1 MVPRQRNMVAAKDGK
16 STVTLATAI
25 TSASRYVPLVRNFA
39 RRELKARYKRSVLGW
54 TWSLLSPL
62 STILVYSLVFSVFFR
77 AAPPAAGNGSQNFA
91 VFLFTG
97 LVVWLL
103 FAGMING
110 SMGWLMAI
118 GDLRR
123 KVFFPPETAIFGSAL
138 ALAVQSAIE
147 AGVLLIVMLL
157 IGNIGPT
164 TLLLPIVLALAGIF
178 GLGLGFFVCVLNT
191 HYRDVQYLV
200 GIVLNALF
208 FLVPIVYPLG
218 IIPER
223 HWGLPIRRI
232 VELNPINQ
240 FVAAARESAYLL
252 QWPSLSRW
260 CALVCYSFAVFALG
274 WRFFAQRSMQLSED
288 M

>member
-1 MVPRQRNMVAAKDGK
+1 MNLT
-16 STVTLATAI
+16 TVLS
-25 TSASRYVPLVRNFA
+25 SANRYAPLVRNFA
-39 RRELKARYKRSVLGW
+39 GRELKARYKRSLLGW

-77 AAPPAAGNGSQNFA
+77 AAPPVAGNGSQNFA

-110 SMGWLMAI
+110 SMGWLIAI

-147 AGVLLIVMLL
+147 AGVLVVVMLL
-157 IGNIGPT
+157 IGNLGPT
-164 TLLLPIVLALAGIF
+164 TLVLPLVLVLAGIF
-178 GLGLGFFVCVLNT
+178 GLGIGFFVCVLNT
-191 HYRDVQYLV
+191 HYRDMQYLV
-200 GIVLNALF
+200 GIVLNAVF

-223 HWGLPIRRI
+223 HWGLPIRRL

-240 FVAAARESAYLL
+240 FVTAARESAYLL
-252 QWPSLSRW
+252 QWPSFTRW
-260 CALVCYSFAVFALG
+260 CTLLCYSIVVFALG
-274 WRFFAQRSMQLSED
+274 WRFFAHRSMQLSED

>member
-1 MVPRQRNMVAAKDGK
+1 MNLAAA
-16 STVTLATAI
+16 LA
-25 TSASRYVPLVRNFA
+25 SANRYAPLVRNFA
-39 RRELKARYKRSVLGW
+39 GRELKARYKRSLLGW
-54 TWSLLSPL
+54 TWSLLSPM

-110 SMGWLMAI
+110 SMGWLIAI

-147 AGVLLIVMLL
+147 AGVLVVVMLL
-157 IGNIGPT
+157 IGNLGPT
-164 TLLLPIVLALAGIF
+164 TLVLPLVLVLAGLF
-178 GLGLGFFVCVLNT
+178 GLGIGFFVCVLNT
-191 HYRDVQYLV
+191 HYRDMQYLV
-200 GIVLNALF
+200 GIVLNAVF

-223 HWGLPIRRI
+223 HWGLPIRKI

-240 FVAAARESAYLL
+240 FVTAARESAYLL

-260 CALVCYSFAVFALG
+260 CALLCYSLAVFALG
-274 WRFFAQRSMQLSED
+274 WRFFARRSMQLSED

>member
-1 MVPRQRNMVAAKDGK
+1 MEAQKGRAA
-16 STVTLATAI
+16 VTWGGLLTA
-25 TSASRYVPLVRNFA
+25 ASKYAPLVRNFA
-39 RRELKARYKRSVLGW
+39 RRDLKSRYKRSLLGW

-91 VFLFTG
+91 LFLFTG
-97 LVVWLL
+97 LVVWLF

-110 SMGWLMAI
+110 SMGWLGAI

-123 KVFFPPETAIFGSAL
+123 KVFFPPETAIFGSGL

-164 TLLLPIVLALAGIF
+164 TLLLPIVLALAAIF

-200 GIVLNALF
+200 GIILNAAF
-208 FLVPIVYPLG
+208 FLVPIVYPLS

-232 VELNPINQ
+232 IELNPINQ
-240 FVAAARESAYLL
+240 FVEAARESAYLL

-260 CALVCYSFAVFALG
+260 CVLVCYSFVVFALG
-274 WRFFAQRSMQLSED
+274 WRFFAKRSMQLSED

>member
-1 MVPRQRNMVAAKDGK
+1 MKLTT
-16 STVTLATAI
+16 TV
-25 TSASRYVPLVRNFA
+25 TSASRYLPLVRNFA
-39 RRELKARYKRSVLGW
+39 RRELKARYKRSLLGW

-123 KVFFPPETAIFGSAL
+123 KVFFPPETAIFGSGL

-164 TLLLPIVLALAGIF
+164 TLLLPIVLALAAIF

-200 GIVLNALF
+200 GIVLNAVF

-240 FVAAARESAYLL
+240 FVEAARESAYLL
-252 QWPSLSRW
+252 QWPSLGRW
-260 CALVCYSFAVFALG
+260 CVLVCYSFVVFALG
-274 WRFFAQRSMQLSED
+274 WRFFAKPSMQLSED

>member
-1 MVPRQRNMVAAKDGK
+1 MVEAKEGCAN
-16 STVTLATAI
+16 VTAENLIA
-25 TSASRYVPLVRNFA
+25 SASKYTPLVRNFA
-39 RRELKARYKRSVLGW
+39 RRELKSRYKRSFLGW

-77 AAPPAAGNGSQNFA
+77 AAPPAAGNGSENFA
-91 VFLFTG
+91 LFLFTG

-110 SMGWLMAI
+110 SMGWLGAI

-147 AGVLLIVMLL
+147 AGVLLVVMVL
-157 IGNIGPT
+157 IGNVGLS
-164 TLLLPIVLALAGIF
+164 TLLFPLILVLAGIF
-178 GLGLGFFVCVLNT
+178 GLGIGFFVCVLNT

-208 FLVPIVYPLG
+208 FLVPIVYPIG
-218 IIPER
+218 IIPEQ
-223 HWGLPIRRI
+223 HWGLPIRKI
-232 VELNPINQ
+232 VEWNPINQ
-240 FVAAARESAYLL
+240 FVTAARESAYLL
-252 QWPSLSRW
+252 QWPSVTRW
-260 CALVCYSFAVFALG
+260 CALFLYSFAVFALG
-274 WRFFAQRSMQLSED
+274 WRFFSKRSMLLSED

>member
-1 MVPRQRNMVAAKDGK
+1 MVEAKEGCAN
-16 STVTLATAI
+16 VTPENLIA
-25 TSASRYVPLVRNFA
+25 SASKYTPLVRNFA
-39 RRELKARYKRSVLGW
+39 RRELKSRYKRSLLGW

-77 AAPPAAGNGSQNFA
+77 AAPPAAGNGSENFA
-91 VFLFTG
+91 LFLFTG

-110 SMGWLMAI
+110 SMGWLGAI

-147 AGVLLIVMLL
+147 AGVLLVVMVL
-157 IGNIGPT
+157 IGNVGLS
-164 TLLLPIVLALAGIF
+164 TLLFPLILVLAGIF
-178 GLGLGFFVCVLNT
+178 GLGIGFFVCVLNT

-208 FLVPIVYPLG
+208 FLVPIVYPIG
-218 IIPER
+218 IIPEQ
-223 HWGLPIRRI
+223 HWGIPIRKI
-232 VELNPINQ
+232 VEWNPINQ
-240 FVAAARESAYLL
+240 FVTAARESAYLL
-252 QWPSLSRW
+252 QWPSLTRW
-260 CALVCYSFAVFALG
+260 CALFLYSFAVFALG
-274 WRFFAQRSMQLSED
+274 WRFFSRRSMLLSED

>member
-1 MVPRQRNMVAAKDGK
+1 MVATKDRQ
-16 STVTLATAI
+16 STVNLSTALS
-25 TSASRYVPLVRNFA
+25 SASRYAPLVRNFA
-39 RRELKARYKRSVLGW
+39 GRELKARYKRSLLGW
-54 TWSLLSPL
+54 TWSLLSPM

-123 KVFFPPETAIFGSAL
+123 KVFFPPETAVFGSAL

-147 AGVLLIVMLL
+147 AGVLVVVILL
-157 IGNIGPT
+157 IGNLGPT
-164 TLLLPIVLALAGIF
+164 TLVLPVILLLAGLF
-178 GLGLGFFVCVLNT
+178 GLGIGFFVCVLNT
-191 HYRDVQYLV
+191 HYRDMQYLV
-200 GIVLNALF
+200 GIVLNAVF

-240 FVAAARESAYLL
+240 FVTAARESAYLL
-252 QWPSLSRW
+252 QWPSLTRW
-260 CALVCYSFAVFALG
+260 CALFCYSIVVFALG

>member
-1 MVPRQRNMVAAKDGK
+1 VNI
-16 STVTLATAI
+16 ATAL
-25 TSASRYVPLVRNFA
+25 TSANRYAPLVRNFA
-39 RRELKARYKRSVLGW
+39 GRELKARYKRSLLGW

-77 AAPPAAGNGSQNFA
+77 AAPPVAGNGSQNFA

-110 SMGWLMAI
+110 SMGWLQAI

-147 AGVLLIVMLL
+147 AGVLVVVMLL
-157 IGNIGPT
+157 IGNLGPT
-164 TLLLPIVLALAGIF
+164 TLVLPLILALAGLF
-178 GLGLGFFVCVLNT
+178 GLGIGFFVCVLNT
-191 HYRDVQYLV
+191 HYRDMQYLV
-200 GIVLNALF
+200 GIVLNAVF

-223 HWGLPIRRI
+223 HWGLPIRKI

-240 FVAAARESAYLL
+240 FVTAARESAYLL
-252 QWPSLSRW
+252 QWPSLTRW
-260 CALVCYSFAVFALG
+260 CTLLGYSLVVFALG

>member
-1 MVPRQRNMVAAKDGK
+1 
-16 STVTLATAI
+16 VTRGSLI
-25 TSASRYVPLVRNFA
+25 TSASKYAPLVRNFA
-39 RRELKARYKRSVLGW
+39 RRELKSRYKRSLLGW
-54 TWSLLSPL
+54 TWSMLSPL

-91 VFLFTG
+91 LFLFTG

-110 SMGWLMAI
+110 SIGWLGAI

-157 IGNIGPT
+157 VGNIGLS
-164 TLLLPIVLALAGIF
+164 TLALPLILALAGIF
-178 GLGLGFFVCVLNT
+178 GLGIGFFVCVLNT

-208 FLVPIVYPLG
+208 FLVPIVYPIG
-218 IIPER
+218 IIPEQ
-223 HWGLPIRRI
+223 HWGLPIRKI
-232 VELNPINQ
+232 VEWNPVNQ

-252 QWPSLSRW
+252 QWPSLVRW
-260 CALVCYSFAVFALG
+260 ATLLVYSLAIFGLG
-274 WRFFAQRSMQLSED
+274 WRFFAKRSMLLSED

>member
-1 MVPRQRNMVAAKDGK
+1 MVAAKDDK
-16 STVTLATAI
+16 SSMKLTTTV
-25 TSASRYVPLVRNFA
+25 TSASRYLPLVRNFA
-39 RRELKARYKRSVLGW
+39 RRELKARYKRSLLGW

-123 KVFFPPETAIFGSAL
+123 KVFFPPETAIFGSGL

-164 TLLLPIVLALAGIF
+164 TLLLPIVLALAAIF

-200 GIVLNALF
+200 GIILNAAF
-208 FLVPIVYPLG
+208 FLVPIVYPLS

-232 VELNPINQ
+232 IELNPINQ
-240 FVAAARESAYLL
+240 FVEAARESAYLF

-260 CALVCYSFAVFALG
+260 CVLVCYSFVVFALG
-274 WRFFAQRSMQLSED
+274 WRFFAKRSMQLSED

>member
-1 MVPRQRNMVAAKDGK
+1 MKLTT
-16 STVTLATAI
+16 TV
-25 TSASRYVPLVRNFA
+25 TSASRYLPLVRNFA
-39 RRELKARYKRSVLGW
+39 RRELKARYKRSLLGW

-77 AAPPAAGNGSQNFA
+77 AAPPDAGNGSQNFA

-123 KVFFPPETAIFGSAL
+123 KVFFPPETAIFGSGL

-164 TLLLPIVLALAGIF
+164 TLLLPIVLALAAIF

-200 GIVLNALF
+200 GIVLNAVF

-240 FVAAARESAYLL
+240 FVEAARESAYLL
-252 QWPSLSRW
+252 QWPSLGRW
-260 CALVCYSFAVFALG
+260 CVLVCYSFVVFALG
-274 WRFFAQRSMQLSED
+274 WRFFAKRSMQLSED

>member
-1 MVPRQRNMVAAKDGK
+1 MVEVQEGCG
-16 STVTLATAI
+16 TVTPQNLIA
-25 TSASRYVPLVRNFA
+25 SAGKYTPLVRNFA
-39 RRELKARYKRSVLGW
+39 RRELKSRYKRSLLGW

-77 AAPPAAGNGSQNFA
+77 AAPPAAGNGSENFA
-91 VFLFTG
+91 LFLFTG

-110 SMGWLMAI
+110 SMGWLAAI

-147 AGVLLIVMLL
+147 AGVLLLVMVL
-157 IGNIGPT
+157 IGNVGFT
-164 TLLLPIVLALAGIF
+164 TLVFPLILVLAGIF
-178 GLGLGFFVCVLNT
+178 GLGIGFFVCVLNT

-208 FLVPIVYPLG
+208 FLVPIVYPIG
-218 IIPER
+218 IIPEQ
-223 HWGLPIRRI
+223 HWGLPIRKI
-232 VELNPINQ
+232 VEWNPINQ
-240 FVAAARESAYLL
+240 FVTAARESAYLL
-252 QWPSLSRW
+252 QWPSATRW
-260 CALVCYSFAVFALG
+260 CALFLYSFAMFALG
-274 WRFFAQRSMQLSED
+274 WRFFSKRSMLLSED

>member
-200 GIVLNALF
+200 GIVLND
-208 FLVPIVYPLG
+208 G
-218 IIPER
+218 
-223 HWGLPIRRI
+223 
-232 VELNPINQ
+232 
-240 FVAAARESAYLL
+240 
-252 QWPSLSRW
+252 
-260 CALVCYSFAVFALG
+260 
-274 WRFFAQRSMQLSED
+274 
-288 M
+288 

>member
-1 MVPRQRNMVAAKDGK
+1 MVAAKDDK
-16 STVTLATAI
+16 SSMKLTTTV
-25 TSASRYVPLVRNFA
+25 TSASRYLPLVRNFA
-39 RRELKARYKRSVLGW
+39 RRELKARYKRSLLGW

-123 KVFFPPETAIFGSAL
+123 KVFFPPETAIFGSGL

-164 TLLLPIVLALAGIF
+164 TLLLPIVLALAAIF

-200 GIVLNALF
+200 GIILNAAF
-208 FLVPIVYPLG
+208 FLVPIVYPLS

-232 VELNPINQ
+232 IELNPINQ
-240 FVAAARESAYLL
+240 FVEAARESAYLL

-260 CALVCYSFAVFALG
+260 CVLVCYSFVVFALG
-274 WRFFAQRSMQLSED
+274 WRFFAKRSMQLSED

>member
-1 MVPRQRNMVAAKDGK
+1 M
-16 STVTLATAI
+16 
-25 TSASRYVPLVRNFA
+25 VRNFA
-39 RRELKARYKRSVLGW
+39 RRELKARYKRSLLGW

-123 KVFFPPETAIFGSAL
+123 KVFFPPETAIFGSGL

-164 TLLLPIVLALAGIF
+164 TLLLPIVLALAAIF

-200 GIVLNALF
+200 GIILNAAF
-208 FLVPIVYPLG
+208 FLVPIVYPLS

-232 VELNPINQ
+232 IELNPINQ
-240 FVAAARESAYLL
+240 FVEAARESAYLL

-260 CALVCYSFAVFALG
+260 CVLVCYSFVVFALG
-274 WRFFAQRSMQLSED
+274 WRFFAKRSMQLSED

>member
-1 MVPRQRNMVAAKDGK
+1 MVEAQKGSA
-16 STVTLATAI
+16 TVTRGSLIA
-25 TSASRYVPLVRNFA
+25 SASKYVPLVRNFA
-39 RRELKARYKRSVLGW
+39 RRDLKSRYKRSLLGW

-91 VFLFTG
+91 LFLFTG
-97 LVVWLL
+97 LVVWLF

-110 SMGWLMAI
+110 SMGWLGAI

-157 IGNIGPT
+157 VGNIGLS
-164 TLLLPIVLALAGIF
+164 TLALPFILALAGIF
-178 GLGLGFFVCVLNT
+178 GLGIGFFVCVLNT

-200 GIVLNALF
+200 GIILNALF
-208 FLVPIVYPLG
+208 FLVPIVYPIG
-218 IIPER
+218 IIPEQ
-223 HWGLPIRRI
+223 HWGVPIRKI
-232 VELNPINQ
+232 VEWNPVNQ

-252 QWPSLSRW
+252 QWPSLTRW
-260 CALVCYSFAVFALG
+260 GILMVYSFATFGLG
-274 WRFFAQRSMQLSED
+274 WRFFAKRSMLLSED